1 MVGSHPLPLPSLHH
15 RLLMRPLAAAGIFEL
30 PTELADLLR
39 FGRGVDC
46 SKIEATGFRLKRSS
60 AAAVQAFAEHLRLD
74 RSTGSAPTTYRYE
87 HDVEQFFRH
96 SPAVIDRG

>member
-1 MVGSHPLPLPSLHH
+1 
-15 RLLMRPLAAAGIFEL
+15 MRPLTASGLYEM

-46 SKIEATGFRLKRSS
+46 SKIEATGFRLRRSS
-60 AAAVQAFAEHLRLD
+60 AGAVHAFAEHLRLD
-74 RSTGSAPTTYRYE
+74 RSTGSDPIAYRYE

-96 SPAVIDRG
+96 SPAVVDRG

>member
-1 MVGSHPLPLPSLHH
+1 
-15 RLLMRPLAAAGIFEL
+15 MRPLAASGLFEM

-46 SKIEATGFRLKRSS
+46 SKIEATGFTFRRSS

-74 RSTGSAPTTYRYE
+74 RSTGSEPLAYRYE

-96 SPAVIDRG
+96 SPAVIDRS